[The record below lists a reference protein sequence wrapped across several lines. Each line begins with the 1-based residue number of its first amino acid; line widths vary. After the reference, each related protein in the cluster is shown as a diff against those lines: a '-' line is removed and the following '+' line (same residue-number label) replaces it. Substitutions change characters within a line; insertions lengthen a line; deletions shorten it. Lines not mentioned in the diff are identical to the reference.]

1 MWKENHR
8 RARMMS
14 SNSAMASNVCQ
25 ASQKYWKVTKN
36 ITFNRIHHILNM
48 WLLLESNKEKNNRWT
63 KISLNISLF
72 VNLSINPFLHEF
84 IHFTSF
90 FYSLFIHLFKMF
102 LNFEY
107 NIQGGESEDDL
118 YLPVHEIVWL
128 KSFPLGHVT
137 ITTSTEYQ
145 KRNFPSWKIFR
156 KIMI

>member
-14 SNSAMASNVCQ
+14 SDSAMASNVCQ
-25 ASQKYWKVTKN
+25 ASQQNWKVTKN
-36 ITFNRIHHILNM
+36 IAFNSMHHILN
-48 WLLLESNKEKNNRWT
+48 LLALTRVWQRKKQPMNKNFVKYLPFR
-63 KISLNISLF
+63 KSIYKSISSWIHSF
-72 VNLSINPFLHEF
+72 HF
-84 IHFTSF
+84 I

-107 NIQGGESEDDL
+107 NIQVGESEDDL

-128 KSFPLGHVT
+128 KSFPLRHVT

-145 KRNFPSWKIFR
+145 KRNFPSWKKCR

>member
-1 MWKENHR
+1 MQEENHR

-14 SNSAMASNVCQ
+14 SDSAMASYICQ
-25 ASQKYWKVTKN
+25 TSQQNWKVTKN
-36 ITFNRIHHILNM
+36 ITFNSIHHILNM
-48 WLLLESNKEKNNRWT
+48 WLLLESDKEKNKPMN
-63 KISLNISLF
+63 KNFVNISLS
-72 VNLSINPFLHEF
+72 VNLSINPSLREF

-90 FYSLFIHLFKMF
+90 FIHHSFVYLRWFKI
-102 LNFEY
+102 FEY

-145 KRNFPSWKIFR
+145 KRNFPCWKKFR

>member
-14 SNSAMASNVCQ
+14 SDSAMASNVCQ
-25 ASQKYWKVTKN
+25 ASQQNWKVTKN
-36 ITFNRIHHILNM
+36 ITFNSIHHILKM
-48 WLLLESNKEKNNRWT
+48 WLLLESDKEKIKPMNKNFV
-63 KISLNISLF
+63 KYLPFCKSIYKSISSWIHSF
-72 VNLSINPFLHEF
+72 HF
-84 IHFTSF
+84 I
-90 FYSLFIHLFKMF
+90 FYSLFIHLFKTF

-128 KSFPLGHVT
+128 KSFPLRHVT

-145 KRNFPSWKIFR
+145 KRNFPSWKKCR

>member
-1 MWKENHR
+1 MQKENHR

-14 SNSAMASNVCQ
+14 SDSAMASIFVKHPIKIEK
-25 ASQKYWKVTKN
+25 SQKILLTN
-36 ITFNRIHHILNM
+36 SIHHILNM
-48 WLLLESNKEKNNRWT
+48 WLLLESDKEKNKPMN
-63 KISLNISLF
+63 KNFVKYLPFCKSIYKSISSWIHSF
-72 VNLSINPFLHEF
+72 HF
-84 IHFTSF
+84 I

-128 KSFPLGHVT
+128 KPFPLRHVT

-145 KRNFPSWKIFR
+145 KRNFPSLKKFR